1 MFKKILKK
9 ILKITGIVIGVVVLI
24 VAGFY
29 TKVYFSIRSRMNRE
43 YDVTAQSIQ
52 IRRDAATLE
61 LGGRLIK
68 AKGCADCHKE
78 DMGGGIV
85 MDDPM
90 LGLLVARNLTKGKG
104 GVSSDHDITDWVLA
118 LKHGIRR
125 DKKPLIFMPSHEY
138 TRLSEEDLGA
148 IIAYCTQLPPVDR
161 ELPQTDLG
169 PLAKVLGDIDK
180 LTLFPAEKIDHSKPL
195 VAAVKVEV
203 SVEYGKYLSAGC
215 VGCHRE
221 HLKGGDPLAPGL
233 PPVADITSSG
243 HPGKWTDEQF
253 INTLRTG
260 NTPEGKILNPAEMPW
275 KMTKEFTDV
284 ELKAL
289 HLYLKSI

>member
-1 MFKKILKK
+1 MLKK
-9 ILKITGIVIGVVVLI
+9 IFKIAGIVLGIVVCI
-24 VAGFY
+24 IAGFY
-29 TKVYFSIRSRMNRE
+29 TKVYFSIKSRMNHAYEVTPQAIHLR
-43 YDVTAQSIQ
+43 YDS
-52 IRRDAATLE
+52 ATLE

-85 MDDPM
+85 MNDDM
-90 LGLLVARNLTKGKG
+90 LGLLVAKNLTKGKG
-104 GVSSDHDITDWVLA
+104 GLAADHDVTDWVLA

-138 TRLSEEDLGA
+138 TQLSEEDLGA
-148 IIAYCTQLPPVDR
+148 IIAYTTQLPAVDR
-161 ELPQTDLG
+161 ELPETDLG
-169 PLAKVLGDIDK
+169 PLAKILGDLDK
-180 LTLFPAEKIDHSKPL
+180 LTLFPAEKIDHEKAL
-195 VAAVKVEV
+195 VKAVKAEV
-203 SVEYGKYLSAGC
+203 SIEYGKYLSVGC
-215 VGCHRE
+215 IGCHRE

-243 HPGKWTDEQF
+243 HPGKWSDEQF

-260 NTPEGKILNPAEMPW
+260 VTPEGKVLNPAEMPW